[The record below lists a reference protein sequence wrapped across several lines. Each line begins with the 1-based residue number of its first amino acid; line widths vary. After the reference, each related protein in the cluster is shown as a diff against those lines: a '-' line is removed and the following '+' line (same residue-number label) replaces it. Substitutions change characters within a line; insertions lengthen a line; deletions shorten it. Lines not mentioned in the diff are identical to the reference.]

1 MGKPV
6 IHPPGVN
13 PGEVAAITAMLNPML
28 ISEDVVEGQNV
39 VLPATTREIF
49 LNLRSQSSLTSITVS
64 LPENVDPRIGQRVF
78 ISANNHIE
86 QFTVTAPMIIYGSS
100 TMYSPG
106 DNFVWVQNDI
116 EIWSR
121 VKS

>member
-6 IHPPGVN
+6 IHPPGVT

-28 ISEDVVEGQNV
+28 ISEDVTEGEV
-39 VLPATTREIF
+39 VTLPSTIREIF
-49 LNLRSQSSLTSITVS
+49 LNLKSSTPLSEVS
-64 LPENVDPRIGQRVF
+64 VMLPSNADPRVGQRVF
-78 ISANNHIE
+78 ISSNAQID
-86 QFTVTAPMIIYGSS
+86 QFTVTASDTVFGGS

-106 DNFVWVQNDI
+106 DNFVWVQNDV